1 MGESLDDRD
10 IRVIVA
16 DMMARSNSA
25 RDAPSIRIRRARKS
39 DLARL
44 QELYDQLHLKNY
56 LSLRVSRTRLAA
68 AFDRLAR
75 DHNHTILVAEVAGR
89 IVGTC
94 HVIVAPHLGHALKPF
109 AIVENVVVDAKTR
122 SSGIGQHLMAAA
134 GDLARRRGCYKL
146 ALTSNIA
153 RPRAHRFYE
162 RLGWKRTHFGY
173 SLGLE

>member
-1 MGESLDDRD
+1 MPTL
-10 IRVIVA
+10 VLIVS
-16 DMMARSNSA
+16 DLMPRSNSA
-25 RDAPSIRIRRARKS
+25 RDNSSIRIRRARKS
-39 DLARL
+39 DLSRL
-44 QELYDQLHLKNY
+44 QELYDQLHLNNY
-56 LSLRVSRTRLAA
+56 LSFQVPKSKLAA

-75 DHNHTILVAEVAGR
+75 DRNHTILVAEAAGK

-94 HVIVAPHLGHALKPF
+94 HIIIVPHLGHAMKPM
-109 AIVENVVVDAKTR
+109 AIVENVVVDADAR

-153 RPRAHRFYE
+153 RPRAHKFYE